1 MSNMGQWFSERGY
14 ECVYSGKWHLWHP
27 HPFEIPGFK
36 VLPTGMNNRGILGD
50 TVTSRVCE
58 GYLRNRTGA
67 DPFLLVA
74 SFLQPHD
81 ICGWVSMHQGAPDE
95 LPYPGLADELPGLP
109 ANFNYDPHAPF
120 NVKTKQGKMK
130 WTERQWRYY
139 LWSYY
144 RQVEMVDAE
153 IGRVLNALDESGQ
166 ADNTL
171 IVLTSD
177 HGEGMARHQ
186 TVLKNFL
193 YDEAAKVPLLV
204 SWPGHVRKGVRDSGH
219 LVSGVDVISTMCDYA
234 GIAGPPKARG
244 RSLRPLLE
252 GKSCKWREFV
262 AAEVVTTGR
271 MIRTP
276 DYKYVT
282 FTNSAVEQLFDMTND
297 PGETRNLID
306 EAKYGSVVADHKK
319 LLEEWESQLEVA
331 PGAGRFVKKT

>member
-1 MSNMGQWFSERGY
+1 
-14 ECVYSGKWHLWHP
+14 
-27 HPFEIPGFK
+27 
-36 VLPTGMNNRGILGD
+36 
-50 TVTSRVCE
+50 
-58 GYLRNRTGA
+58 
-67 DPFLLVA
+67 
-74 SFLQPHD
+74 
-81 ICGWVSMHQGAPDE
+81 
-95 LPYPGLADELPGLP
+95 
-109 ANFNYDPHAPF
+109 
-120 NVKTKQGKMK
+120 MK

-234 GIAGPPKARG
+234 GIAGPPQVRG